1 MKILAVNTR
10 MTGGAFN
17 VVKTLKSEMESNG
30 HEYLIAYGYGQR
42 GKKDLL
48 EEEYDAVQLSGQFT
62 VLSNYLSHSI
72 FGAEYFSP
80 NSILSKRFLNSIKNS
95 DVIHLNVIHSY
106 LAPFKWMVG
115 LLISAGKPI
124 VWTHHDSWA
133 ITGRC
138 AITHNCKMY
147 SEGCSKCLHKNF
159 YPPTFIDF
167 AQSGFIQ
174 KRKLID
180 ELNKK
185 SRIIHVAPSEWL
197 ANLISA
203 EIEVDCH
210 TIYNSVSSNFFNSS
224 ETHVVNDRIIFSAR
238 DLQDEVKTNQ
248 NDLAKVAKKLG
259 SQLTIVGDFP
269 SREIVQSGAILLPYQ
284 GNLDAYI
291 KLLKE
296 HQALLLLSR
305 FESFSLT
312 AIEARVAGLQVY
324 AAQSLASNELK
335 SKVGLTIFEDA
346 EKIDFT
352 SAHVQKEDYDLDFF
366 LPKRMADEYLAV
378 FKEVLK

>member
-1 MKILAVNTR
+1 
-10 MTGGAFN
+10 
-17 VVKTLKSEMESNG
+17 
-30 HEYLIAYGYGQR
+30 
-42 GKKDLL
+42 
-48 EEEYDAVQLSGQFT
+48 
-62 VLSNYLSHSI
+62 
-72 FGAEYFSP
+72 
-80 NSILSKRFLNSIKNS
+80 
-95 DVIHLNVIHSY
+95 
-106 LAPFKWMVG
+106 
-115 LLISAGKPI
+115 
-124 VWTHHDSWA
+124 
-133 ITGRC
+133 
-138 AITHNCKMY
+138 
-147 SEGCSKCLHKNF
+147 LHKNF
-159 YPPTFIDF
+159 YPPTFIDL

-174 KRKLID
+174 KRKLIA

-185 SRIIHVAPSEWL
+185 LRITHVAPSEWL

-210 TIYNSVSSNFFNSS
+210 TIYNSVSSHFFNSD
-224 ETHVVNDRIIFSAR
+224 ETEVVNDRIIFSAR
-238 DLQDEVKTNQ
+238 DLQDKVKTNQ

-284 GNLDAYI
+284 GDLDAYI

-352 SAHVQKEDYDLDFF
+352 SAHTQKEDYDFDFF

-378 FKEVLK
+378 FKEVVK